1 LRPVYATSTAGNRI
15 NWQSFGIAA
24 GQTVQFVQPSRSA
37 VALNRVTGAEPSAIL
52 GRLSANGQV
61 FLVNPHGILFGPGAS
76 VDVGG
81 LVASTLN
88 IADADFMAGHYR
100 FAGQSTADL
109 LNQGRLQASEG
120 GYVALLGTRV
130 INQGQVLSPRGS
142 VVLVA
147 GQVMRLDVLGEQL
160 LGVHV
165 AQGVDDALLSNGGLM
180 QADAGQVLMSTHAAG
195 QWLGNAVNNTGVLQ
209 AQTVENRQGRIVLL
223 GNMDSGSVHLSGTLD
238 VSAGAGQNAGRV
250 WATAHQVGVIGA
262 HIKASGGAAGG
273 QVSMGGGYQGSEPSL
288 PHAHA
293 VYMDANARIQANALA
308 QGDGGQVVLWAD
320 GSTRARG
327 QVSAR
332 GGAQGGNGGLIETSG
347 QWLDV
352 DGLKVDTR
360 APIGQTGTWL
370 LDPADIT
377 ISSASTTDATA
388 TGSVF
393 APNSGL
399 NAVNINVADLVTAL
413 GTSNVTVR
421 TANTGLSGA
430 GSGDIA
436 VNSAITWT
444 APTTLSLNAEGDVNV
459 NQAITGTGGSLA
471 LNAGRNVVVDAATT
485 TTTGRLAFT
494 ALQDVRLNAATTI
507 TTGELQAV
515 AGGNVDVNAAS
526 SITTGNMVLRA
537 DNDGTGPG
545 AAQGS
550 VRITCGT
557 HCLTVNTGQLRIR
570 FNPEN
575 YASTSSETLAYAN
588 NLTGGGTLE
597 AKAWVFGQGN
607 NKVYDGLA
615 AATLN
620 GLMPDVT
627 DAPPPVTLG
636 SVGAASFDTPNV
648 GTDKKI
654 THTATF
660 SNAAYELFATAQAPA
675 GVYQARADITPQA
688 LVISAQNVNK
698 VYGQSPALTEFVTSA
713 LVNGESVDSV
723 HMSSAGQAAT
733 AGVAGS
739 PYAIEASAA
748 TGNNFTPSNYSIG
761 YVNGVL
767 TVSPAALTVTAQNVN
782 KVYGQSPAL
791 TEFVT
796 SALVNGESVDS
807 VHMSSAGQA
816 ATASVAGSPYAIAA
830 SAATGNNFTPSNYS
844 IGYVNGVL
852 TVSPSVVVPPTP
864 EPELND
870 PEAQEPEPP
879 IVIEPE
885 SPTEEQLEPPVT
897 EPPVEE
903 PPVTEPPVEEP
914 PVTEPPVEEPPV
926 TELPVKEP
934 PVTELPVEESPV
946 TELPATASPIEAPVT
961 AKNDERLTPTL
972 EDQALPKPLLRDQP
986 PVLLTVS
993 PPLPSAQGPVT
1004 GPQTP
1009 APAPKPMPVV
1019 MPVVMPVMMPVMMP
1033 VVQEEPQRVLPKP
1046 VQDPGPLLPTR
1057 PPKQDRN

>member
-733 AGVAGS
+733 A
-739 PYAIEASAA
+739 
-748 TGNNFTPSNYSIG
+748 
-761 YVNGVL
+761 
-767 TVSPAALTVTAQNVN
+767 
-782 KVYGQSPAL
+782 
-791 TEFVT
+791 
-796 SALVNGESVDS
+796 
-807 VHMSSAGQA
+807 
-816 ATASVAGSPYAIAA
+816 SVAGSPYAIAA